1 MNITCLK
8 RNKDY
13 KKRKLVF
20 YDDKRKVCEIEPWM
34 GFICFNK
41 LPNEAEHKICRGI
54 AMKNLYWLLGCDCG
68 WEDWVKS
75 IWRLEHGHGVNGVN
89 IDSESMFYSNFE
101 RDVAVNSFYNVE

>member
-1 MNITCLK
+1 MNITCVK
-8 RNKDY
+8 RNTDY

-20 YDDKRKVCEIEPWM
+20 YDDKREVCEITPWM
-34 GFICFNK
+34 GWICFSK
-41 LPNEAEHKICRGI
+41 ITDEVEHKNCRGI

-75 IWRLEHGHGVNGVN
+75 IWRLEHGQGVNGVN
-89 IDSESMFYSNFE
+89 IDSSSMFYSNFE

>member
-1 MNITCLK
+1 MNITCVK
-8 RNKDY
+8 QNKDY

-20 YDDKRKVCEIEPWM
+20 YDDKREVCEIEPWQ
-34 GFICFNK
+34 GWICFSK
-41 LPNEAEHKICRGI
+41 LTDEAEHKICRRM
-54 AMKNLYWLLGCDCG
+54 AMKNLYWLLGCDCE